1 MKETLKKAAK
11 IWTYISIPLELL
23 LVGHG
28 VLTKNVGEVLLGTGL
43 LAADV
48 FFLKWLD
55 RDKKIN
61 QMKQLESTSPAN
73 LLNFTGSRRLGGG
86 SKRLALAV

>member
-11 IWTYISIPLELL
+11 IWTYVSIPLELL

-28 VLTKNVGEVLLGTGL
+28 VYTKNAGEVLLGAGL

-55 RDKKIN
+55 RDKKTN
-61 QMKQLESTSPAN
+61 QMEQLKSTTPAK
-73 LLNFTGSRRLGGG
+73 LLNFRGSNRLN
-86 SKRLALAV
+86 SNPQRLALVA